1 MNDSVSCR
9 KMSMAFALCCLGALL
24 CVCVLYP
31 QCACASQVG
40 SISLTAATST
50 ADSDKVA
57 SSGSNPVEGV
67 NFTLSK
73 LSDYAAAAN
82 GDNPLVTVDSLPLD
96 SFPAQSLVTDASGQA
111 KFTNLEQG
119 VYVVETS
126 VPQGY
131 QSLSKFLVAV
141 PMTSQE
147 NSAGETWDVS
157 VYPKLQQTS
166 TLSLEVPDNKVLGV
180 GDQTTLHTNMTISSD
195 LRSTDAKGST
205 VPASE
210 LSLWL
215 QLDAHLD
222 CSTSKGSTS
231 ISILNTN
238 GSTVGTLDEGIDYIV
253 SYDASRNRTTLT
265 CTESGLKKVA
275 DTSGGRT
282 LSATEV
288 VQVNESAYDTTG
300 KLPMKSG
307 YTIMPATTSTVSTAS
322 MPFISKAALS
332 LSPVAATSA
341 SAAVTGE
348 SNEASITVGGIAID
362 KYLSDSDTRLEGAHF
377 KVATSKENAAQG
389 TFLQRSAS
397 LGAAATD
404 IELVTNAQGYAEIG
418 GLGSGSYVLVE
429 TQAPH
434 TIDESGNDIECTLP
448 TETFDVVVKS
458 DVSQNVSTAH
468 IENHAS
474 QTQSGSESASQ
485 SYSEPNGTESSGS
498 IQSLI
503 PATNDEWNIVGRVLA
518 ALACLA
524 GAVCLLTVSI
534 RFARS
539 TR

>member
-1 MNDSVSCR
+1 
-9 KMSMAFALCCLGALL
+9 
-24 CVCVLYP
+24 
-31 QCACASQVG
+31 
-40 SISLTAATST
+40 
-50 ADSDKVA
+50 
-57 SSGSNPVEGV
+57 V

-96 SFPAQSLVTDASGQA
+96 SFPAQSLATDASGQA

-131 QSLSKFLVAV
+131 RSLSKFLVAV

-157 VYPKLQQTS
+157 VYPKLQKMS
-166 TLSLEVPDNKVLGV
+166 TLSLEASDDKVLGV

-231 ISILNTN
+231 ISILDTN

-253 SYDASRNRTTLT
+253 TYDANRNRTTLT

-275 DTSGGRT
+275 DTSEGRT
-282 LSATEV
+282 LSATET

-307 YTIMPATTSTVSTAS
+307 YTIMPATASAVSAAS
-322 MPFISKAALS
+322 MSFISKAALS
-332 LSPVAATSA
+332 LTRVAAASA

-348 SNEASITVGGIAID
+348 SNEASVTVGGIAID

-448 TETFDVVVKS
+448 TETFDAVVKS
-458 DVSQNVSTAH
+458 DVSQNVTTAH
-468 IENHAS
+468 IENHVS
-474 QTQSGSESASQ
+474 STQSGSESVSQ
-485 SYSEPNGTESSGS
+485 SYSEPSGTESSGS

-503 PATNDEWNIVGRVLA
+503 PATNDEWSIVGRALA

-524 GAVCLLTVSI
+524 GAVCLLMASV
-534 RFARS
+534 RFVRNN
-539 TR
+539 